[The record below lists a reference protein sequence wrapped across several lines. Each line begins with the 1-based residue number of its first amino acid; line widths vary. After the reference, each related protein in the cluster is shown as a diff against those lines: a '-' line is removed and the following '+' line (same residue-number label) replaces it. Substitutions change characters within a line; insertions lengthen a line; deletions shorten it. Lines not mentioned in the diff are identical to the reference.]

1 LKLPLASP
9 AGDNPLTDKEQD
21 ALTRVIAKEAAKQA
35 VDELMTRLGI
45 DNANPLDMQRDMQ
58 WLRDTRVGS
67 EKIKEKG
74 VLTLIGA
81 AVLGAATIIWI
92 GIKQSLNGW

>member
-1 LKLPLASP
+1 MPR
-9 AGDNPLTDKEQD
+9 TEQD
-21 ALTRVIAKEAAKQA
+21 ALTRVIAKEAAKEA
-35 VDELMTRLGI
+35 VDELMTRLGV
-45 DNANPLDMQRDMQ
+45 DNASPLDMQRDMQ

-81 AVLGAATIIWI
+81 AVLGGVAILWL
-92 GIKQSLNGW
+92 GIKQSINGG

>member
-1 LKLPLASP
+1 MT
-9 AGDNPLTDKEQD
+9 GKEQD
-21 ALTRVIAKEAAKQA
+21 ALTRAIAKEAAKQA

-81 AVLGAATIIWI
+81 AVLGGAAILWV
-92 GIKQSLNGW
+92 GVKQTFNGG

>member
-1 LKLPLASP
+1 MTSS
-9 AGDNPLTDKEQD
+9 EQD
-21 ALTRVIAKEAAKQA
+21 ALTRAIAKEAAKEA
-35 VDELMTRLGI
+35 VDELMTRLGV
-45 DNANPLDMQRDMQ
+45 DNASPLDMQRDMQ

-81 AVLGAATIIWI
+81 AVLGGVAILWL
-92 GIKQSLNGW
+92 GIKQGINGG